1 MSEISSQTISLIFKS
16 RQNLL
21 DQLRYQGYDVS
32 DVLEFSVEE
41 INAMFSNKQLDM
53 TLMGKNNMKT
63 HVIYHIEKTIRKE
76 NIDDYAEKI
85 FDIEK
90 ILSKNDMLIIV
101 SKSAPN
107 DTLIKKL
114 KHLWETKGVYIII
127 HGIPKLQ
134 FNLLEHDFV
143 SPHVKLTKEEGED
156 IMKKYNIMDP
166 SQMPDIS
173 RFDPVALAI
182 GLRPGEIC
190 KITRTSQ
197 TAIQSFYYRIC
208 SQ

>member
-16 RQNLL
+16 RVNLL
-21 DQLRYQGYDVS
+21 AQLEYQGYNIADFK
-32 DVLEFSVEE
+32 DFSVEE
-41 INAMFSNKQLDM
+41 INAMFLNKQLNM
-53 TLMGKNNMKT
+53 TLSGTNKKT
-63 HVIYHIEKTIRKE
+63 HVIYHIEKTLRKE
-76 NIDDYAEKI
+76 NIDEYVEKI
-85 FDIEK
+85 FNVEQL
-90 ILSKNDMLIIV
+90 LSKDDMLIIV
-101 SKSAPN
+101 MKTQPN
-107 DTLIKKL
+107 DTLIKHQ
-114 KHLWETKGVYIII
+114 KHIWEEKGIFIVI

-143 SPHVKLTKEEGED
+143 SPHTKLSEED
-156 IMKKYNIMDP
+156 SSKIMKKYNIMDK

-190 KITRTSQ
+190 EIIRTSK
-197 TAIQSFYYRIC
+197 TAIQSNYYRIC